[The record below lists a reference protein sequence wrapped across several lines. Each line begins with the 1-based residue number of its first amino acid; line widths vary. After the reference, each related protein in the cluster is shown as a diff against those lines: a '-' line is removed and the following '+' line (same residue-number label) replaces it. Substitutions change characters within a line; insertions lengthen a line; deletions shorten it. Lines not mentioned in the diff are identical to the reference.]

1 MLRFGL
7 VMAVVAALGLAL
19 GGIGCSSKKTDK
31 TGDKTAG
38 KTGGHKDH
46 KSGEGKGEHSAD
58 IKANLAKLSDA
69 DRTSAEKQMTCPVGG
84 GHLGAM
90 GVPIK
95 LTVKGQDVWI
105 CCDGCKDSLEKDP
118 DKYLAKLKN

>member
-1 MLRFGL
+1 MLRTGFTI
-7 VMAVVAALGLAL
+7 AAVAALGLAL

-31 TGDKTAG
+31 TGGKTAG
-38 KTGGHKDH
+38 KTAGHADH
-46 KSGEGKGEHSAD
+46 KGEHSSE
-58 IKANLAKLSDA
+58 IKGNLAKLSDA
-69 DRTSAEKQMTCPVGG
+69 DRASVEKQMTCPVGD

-105 CCDGCKDSLEKDP
+105 CCDGCKDAIEKDP
-118 DKYLAKLKN
+118 DKYLAKLKK